1 MLLIG
6 RRMVGSLA
14 EPLGTDPPWHELLT
28 EGRHGVVTRCGLTP
42 NPTWSVAVLYDAT
55 PDGQVNCETCAAHL
69 GNRRPIE
76 PPNWNPPTKME
87 ERL

>member
-6 RRMVGSLA
+6 RR
-14 EPLGTDPPWHELLT
+14 PLGTVAQPPDSEPIWHELLT
-28 EGRHGVVTRCGLTP
+28 EGRHGIVTRCGVTP
-42 NPTWSVAVLYDAT
+42 NPSWSVALLYDAT

-69 GNRRPIE
+69 GLRRPIE
-76 PPNWNPPTKME
+76 PPNWDPPTKAE